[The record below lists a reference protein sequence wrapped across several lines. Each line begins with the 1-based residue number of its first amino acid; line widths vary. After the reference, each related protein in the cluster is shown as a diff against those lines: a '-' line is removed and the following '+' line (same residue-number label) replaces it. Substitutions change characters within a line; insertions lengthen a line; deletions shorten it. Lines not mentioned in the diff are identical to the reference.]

1 MDNSTPAEAA
11 PDILWPGKPYP
22 LGAAYDGAG
31 TNFALFSSAAERV
44 YLCLFDESGVERRVE
59 LTEKDADVWH
69 AYLPYVGPGQ
79 HYGYRVDGPYDPAS
93 GRRCDASKLLLDPYA
108 KAISGQVRPSASLY
122 SYSFDDPDKRNTDDS
137 APVTMRSVVT
147 TPYFDWGHDRPPAR
161 PYHETVIYEAHVKG
175 MTQLNE
181 KIPAHLRGTY
191 AGLAQPAVID
201 HLTRLGITALELM
214 PVHQFVNDTHLQ
226 EKGLSNYWGYNT
238 IGFFAPHNAYAAHG
252 QDGQQVQEFK
262 SMVKSMHAAG
272 IEVILDVVYN
282 HTAEGNHMGPT
293 LSFRGIDN
301 ASYYRLVDGDP
312 AHYFDTTGTG
322 NSLLM
327 RSPAV
332 LQLIMDSLRYWVT
345 EMHVDG
351 FRFDLASTLAR
362 QFHEVD
368 KLSAFFDI
376 IHQDPVLSRAK
387 LIAEP
392 WDVGEGG
399 YNVGGFPPLWSEWN
413 GKYRDTVRDFWRGEP
428 STLGEF
434 ASRIT
439 GSSDLY
445 QYSGRTPVASVNFVT
460 AHDGFTL
467 RDLVSYNG
475 KHNDANGEDNRDGD
489 GNNRSWNC
497 GAEGRTDDAAVL
509 DLRRRQIRNFLAT
522 VLFSQGVPMICHG
535 DELGRT
541 QGGNNNAY
549 CQDNEITWI
558 DWDLDEQERKLLDF
572 TSKMV
577 KLRRDHPVLRRRRFF
592 TGRAGHGGESE
603 RREIE
608 WLRPSGEHM
617 TDQDWATWYARAMTV
632 YLNGDAIAEPDEYGR
647 RVVDDSFLVLINA
660 SGEDID
666 FTLPGEDYAPGWKVA
681 LDTTPA
687 GQDAARSRHDANGVV
702 GVEAHSMLFLIAE
715 DEETARAA
723 RAARTVSEAAT
734 RLRAAREASE
744 AATRLRAA
752 REASGAERAETADAD
767 KPATAPA
774 AEAPAVP
781 VEAEA
786 DESEGADVAPEA
798 EAAASDAPAEP
809 GADGA
814 GAVAPKAVPET
825 AVAPEPAPEAGAVT
839 PEAIVPVEAPADESE
854 ADASAD
860 GPGTVPADESE
871 ADAPAAPEAAP
882 GTGDAGAAA
891 PKAVPESAD
900 AAPAEPET
908 APAAPEADEEA
919 PGTPASV

>member
-1 MDNSTPAEAA
+1 MDNKTPAAAA
-11 PDILWPGKPYP
+11 PDITWPGKPYP
-22 LGAAYDGAG
+22 LGATYDGAG
-31 TNFALFSSAAERV
+31 TNFALFSSVAEHV
-44 YLCLFDESGVERRVE
+44 YLCLFNDSGAERRVE

-175 MTQLNE
+175 MTRLNE

-376 IHQDPVLSRAK
+376 IHQDPVLSRVK

-489 GNNRSWNC
+489 NNNRSWNC
-497 GAEGRTDDAAVL
+497 GAEGETDDAAVL
-509 DLRRRQIRNFLAT
+509 DLRRHQVRNFLAT

-577 KLRRDHPVLRRRRFF
+577 KLRHDHPVLRRRRFF

-647 RVVDDSFLVLINA
+647 QVVDDSFLILINA
-660 SGEDID
+660 SGENID
-666 FTLPGEDYAPGWKVA
+666 FTLPGEDYAPGWVVA

-687 GQDAARSRHDANGVV
+687 GQDAARSRHDANEVV

-734 RLRAAREASE
+734 RLRVVRAASE
-744 AATRLRAA
+744 AATRLGAARAA
-752 REASGAERAETADAD
+752 SEAGRSE
-767 KPATAPA
+767 PAPA
-774 AEAPAVP
+774 AAPAEPAASEAPAVP
-781 VEAEA
+781 EVEPETVGAET
-786 DESEGADVAPEA
+786 
-798 EAAASDAPAEP
+798 PA
-809 GADGA
+809 
-814 GAVAPKAVPET
+814 APK
-825 AVAPEPAPEAGAVT
+825 
-839 PEAIVPVEAPADESE
+839 
-854 ADASAD
+854 
-860 GPGTVPADESE
+860 
-871 ADAPAAPEAAP
+871 ADAPAAAPKADDDAPVPAAAAPADPEAPVAP
-882 GTGDAGAAA
+882 EAVVVPEVEPETVSAEEPAAPKAGSPAAESQADVPAKTPAADPGDGVEPAPAAGPGAPTPAKAPAAA
-891 PKAVPESAD
+891 PKADD
-900 AAPAEPET
+900 AT
-908 APAAPEADEEA
+908 
-919 PGTPASV
+919 PGAPASV